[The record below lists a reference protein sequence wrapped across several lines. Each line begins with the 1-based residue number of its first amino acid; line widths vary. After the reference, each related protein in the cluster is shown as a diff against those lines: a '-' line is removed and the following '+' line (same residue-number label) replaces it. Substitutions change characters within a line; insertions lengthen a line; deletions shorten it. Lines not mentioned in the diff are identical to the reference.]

1 MCGRGI
7 VYGELKKNGFA
18 FDCVPRRFEAQPVS
32 RVITVIN
39 PILRGWVNYFAIGH
53 SSRCF
58 SFINSAWQVVS
69 VIVFNLTRGFQALTT
84 APVQA
89 ANRKRRTLSRFEH
102 IQTLRYRFLNRAG
115 LLIRPNGRPTLD
127 VGDNPL
133 VRERFESIDT
143 ALAIAA

>member
-1 MCGRGI
+1 MLGRS
-7 VYGELKKNGFA
+7 LA
-18 FDCVPRRFEAQPVS
+18 SSCSTS
-32 RVITVIN
+32 RE
-39 PILRGWVNYFAIGH
+39 
-53 SSRCF
+53 
-58 SFINSAWQVVS
+58 
-69 VIVFNLTRGFQALTT
+69 GFQALTT

>member
-1 MCGRGI
+1 MRKFEHEHFMCGRVTHEK
-7 VYGELKKNGFA
+7 VYGELKNGFA
-18 FDCVPRRFEAQPVS
+18 FDCVPSQRFEA
-32 RVITVIN
+32 
-39 PILRGWVNYFAIGH
+39 
-53 SSRCF
+53 
-58 SFINSAWQVVS
+58 NSAWQVVS

>member
-1 MCGRGI
+1 M
-7 VYGELKKNGFA
+7 
-18 FDCVPRRFEAQPVS
+18 
-32 RVITVIN
+32 
-39 PILRGWVNYFAIGH
+39 
-53 SSRCF
+53 
-58 SFINSAWQVVS
+58 
-69 VIVFNLTRGFQALTT
+69 
-84 APVQA
+84 QA